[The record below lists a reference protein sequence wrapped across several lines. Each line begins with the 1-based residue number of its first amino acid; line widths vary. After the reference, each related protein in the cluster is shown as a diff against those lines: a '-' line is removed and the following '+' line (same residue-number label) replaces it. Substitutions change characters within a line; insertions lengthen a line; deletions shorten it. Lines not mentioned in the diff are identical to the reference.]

1 MAVKTAGAHTSA
13 GDAMAFGE
21 ELDGRTLTDTQRALR
36 TVARSVL
43 KELKRAGYSQAE
55 MVGFASELLDL
66 VTTEI
71 RSDEGPEA

>member
-1 MAVKTAGAHTSA
+1 
-13 GDAMAFGE
+13 MAFGE

-43 KELKRAGYSQAE
+43 KELKRAGYSRAQ

-66 VTTEI
+66 VTTEFK
-71 RSDEGPEA
+71 SDETPDA